1 MPEFPSCRPPEGP
14 SSDRAVLDR
23 SALESEV
30 EVITNGEPYRSNGSE
45 NHTRRVGRPS
55 LHFGNQ
61 AAMVRWGTGPKAL
74 WLCVTDFRR
83 VCRFEKHLLVGAE
96 TPKNETHRWVG
107 C

>member
-1 MPEFPSCRPPEGP
+1 MRRGATFAEAIVQTRG
-14 SSDRAVLDR
+14 
-23 SALESEV
+23 
-30 EVITNGEPYRSNGSE
+30 YRGVV
-45 NHTRRVGRPS
+45 RVPS

-61 AAMVRWGTGPKAL
+61 AAMVRGETGPKAL

-96 TPKNETHRWVG
+96 TPKNVTHRWVG